1 MKKISTVICSFL
13 LVGFLSVVPLFAI
26 AQTPGGGGST
36 SGTPGGGGST
46 SGTPGGGGSSQSVAI
61 NFQNPLSIG
70 ETTISGFIRAVL
82 ENIVIPIGAVAS
94 VFFIIYAGFM
104 FVTAR
109 GSEDKLKSAKTAI
122 LNAVIGSLIIL
133 GSWAIAQVISGT
145 VAQLGGPSL

>member
-1 MKKISTVICSFL
+1 MKKISTIVFSFL
-13 LVGFLSVVPLFAI
+13 FVGFISGAPFFVN
-26 AQTPGGGGST
+26 AQAGQQNPGDIGTTGQQNPGDIG
-36 SGTPGGGGST
+36 SGT
-46 SGTPGGGGSSQSVAI
+46 SQNIAI

-70 ETTISGFIRAVL
+70 ETTISGFIQAVL
-82 ENIVIPIGAVAS
+82 ERIVIPIGAAAS

-109 GSEDKLKSAKTAI
+109 GSQDKLDKAKTAI

-145 VAQLGGPSL
+145 VTQLGGPSL

>member
-1 MKKISTVICSFL
+1 MKKISTIVFSFL
-13 LVGFLSVVPLFAI
+13 FVGFISGAPFFVN
-26 AQTPGGGGST
+26 AQQQGSGNPGDQGIQQGS
-36 SGTPGGGGST
+36 GNPGNGA
-46 SGTPGGGGSSQSVAI
+46 SQNIAI

-70 ETTISGFIRAVL
+70 ETTISGFIQAVL
-82 ENIVIPIGAVAS
+82 ERIVIPIGAAAS

-109 GSEDKLKSAKTAI
+109 GSQDKLDKAKTAI

-145 VAQLGGPSL
+145 VTQLGGPSL